1 MWLLKNLDRTT
12 FEQAIATGIA
22 GIVSLYAAKFLRLP
36 QGYWAAI
43 SSFIVL
49 QSNVA
54 ATLSAARG
62 RLIGTAI
69 GAVIGA
75 VFVRY
80 LGASPL
86 WLGLAAILTVLLCHA
101 LGLEDSYRLACVTV
115 AIVMLINS
123 GHSAWVTALYRFLEV
138 SLGIVVAVVL
148 AGILEHKEKLGGK
161 PTAAKR

>member
-1 MWLLKNLDRTT
+1 MTIWLSRNFSRSRVEL
-12 FEQAIATGIA
+12 AIAAGIA
-22 GIVSLYAAKFLRLP
+22 GVVSLYAASFLKLP
-36 QGYWAAI
+36 QAYWAAI
-43 SSFIVL
+43 SAFIVL

-54 ATLSAARG
+54 GTLGAARG

-80 LGASPL
+80 LGRSPL
-86 WLGLAAILTVLLCHA
+86 WLALAVILTVLLCQG

-123 GHSAWVTALYRFLEV
+123 ASSAWMAAGYRFLEV
-138 SLGIVVAVVL
+138 ALGIIVAVLL
-148 AGILEHKEKLGGK
+148 AGILEHKGK
-161 PTAAKR
+161 IGA